1 MIFDVTPV
9 GPYQANCYLV
19 GDEVTGEA
27 VLVDPGDEA
36 GRLLAWVRSHGLPA
50 ANAPEHGLRI
60 THILLTHGHLDHIG
74 AVAAVKAATGAKVCI
89 HSGDALML
97 ADPQRNMSAYSS
109 HLVTAPPPDVVLG
122 DGQVVA
128 AGSLRLRAL
137 HTPGHTPGGV
147 CFLVTDGEGDPKLLL
162 SGDTLFAGSI
172 GRTDLPGGDLDE
184 LLTSVRE
191 QLLVLP
197 DALPVHP
204 GHGEATTIGDEREGN
219 PFLA

>member
-36 GRLLAWVRSHGLPA
+36 GRLLAWVH
-50 ANAPEHGLRI
+50 EHGLRI

-109 HLVTAPPPDVVLG
+109 HPVTAPPPDVVLE
-122 DGQVVA
+122 DDQVITV
-128 AGSLRLRAL
+128 GGLRFKVL

-172 GRTDLPGGDLDE
+172 GRTDLPGGNLDE
-184 LLTSVRE
+184 LLTSARE

-197 DALPVHP
+197 EDLPVYP
-204 GHGEATTIGDEREGN
+204 GHGESTNVGDEREGN